1 MIDERE
7 VTARQI
13 LDILWNRRGEDT
25 RYNLKEVRPKRS
37 RNANAY
43 FHVLCGQLRFKYD
56 PSGAP
61 WSMARMKN
69 HLISSYGQEQLLMG
83 GERMIYKTNAPED
96 FMREQEYIH
105 TKLVDVR
112 LEKNREVFFYQIYRG
127 SHTYDSWEMSKLID
141 GTVEECKTLGIEVL
155 SPDEIKR
162 MTEEWCA
169 TES

>member
-1 MIDERE
+1 
-7 VTARQI
+7 
-13 LDILWNRRGEDT
+13 
-25 RYNLKEVRPKRS
+25 
-37 RNANAY
+37 
-43 FHVLCGQLRFKYD
+43 
-56 PSGAP
+56 
-61 WSMARMKN
+61 
-69 HLISSYGQEQLLMG
+69 
-83 GERMIYKTNAPED
+83 MIYKTNAPED